1 MPEQAPVVVDTNIIF
16 SALLSSQSRFTE
28 VLLRADIQFYANE
41 LMLIELFKH
50 KEKIVRLS
58 RLSEDEIIRLYYLL
72 LRRLNL
78 YKEDLIS
85 PESRR
90 AAYELCR
97 DIDETDTP
105 HLALT
110 LELDGLLWT
119 GDSTLKKRL
128 KLKGFDRFYDPGGTS
143 P

>member
-1 MPEQAPVVVDTNIIF
+1 MSGRPPVVVDTNIIF
-16 SALLSSQSRFTE
+16 SALSSSQSRFADA
-28 VLLRADIQFYANE
+28 LLRADEQFYASE
-41 LMLIELFKH
+41 LAMVELFKH

-72 LRRLNL
+72 LRKINL

-90 AAYELCR
+90 AAYVLCC

-119 GDSTLKKRL
+119 GDSALKKRL
-128 KLKGFDRFYDPGGTS
+128 KQKGFDRFYSLPGES
-143 P
+143 R